1 MFNVNNK
8 DTFLLQNIYFCHL
21 SLLLPQLFFHFRNLF
36 LNFQLFLLRQ
46 SFFFFSIN
54 FLLLPRTFFF
64 YFRKLF
70 FYFQLSFSF
79 PTFFTYTNFFLLQ
92 LWDLSVP
99 FLSQIYHT
107 PTLFILLLLSEYG
120 DSGGLKTLPIHYFQK
135 SLFQQHNDQHQ
146 KKHVYSLAHIRLYA
160 MEPDALLLRRANQLN
175 ISKQVVV
182 PRCSVTKLFLEIT
195 QNS

>member
-1 MFNVNNK
+1 MLTIK
-8 DTFLLQNIYFCHL
+8 TFLLQNIYFCHL

-46 SFFFFSIN
+46 SFFFC
-54 FLLLPRTFFF
+54 
-64 YFRKLF
+64 
-70 FYFQLSFSF
+70 QLSFTSTNVF
-79 PTFFTYTNFFLLQ
+79 FTSGNFFFTSNFLFHFQLFFTYTNFFLLQ

-99 FLSQIYHT
+99 FLSHIYHT
-107 PTLFILLLLSEYG
+107 PTLFILHHLSKYG

-160 MEPDALLLRRANQLN
+160 MELDALLLRRANQLN

-182 PRCSVTKLFLEIT
+182 PRCSVTKVYLEIT